1 MMLLALSLLAAA
13 DAPPFVARAASG
25 KEFTGP
31 VLRLDAWELRHG
43 KGDGRRL
50 AAGDWLSLRR
60 ADVPLPDFPTDEH
73 LVLANGDRVP
83 ATGLRLD
90 DEKLYFRHDALA
102 GGKETSLPL
111 SAVALV
117 WRLPPQG
124 VVSAEKLRHRLLRAK
139 RSKDVVLLRNGDTV
153 EGTLQTI
160 KSGQVALEINK
171 KTVPVLWEQV
181 SAIAL
186 STELLDRLKAKGTR
200 ARLTLTGPGGR
211 LTLASA
217 ACDGETLT
225 GKTAFDASLKV
236 PIEQVAGLDVLGD
249 NVVSLSDL
257 TPAKYQYVPYL
268 DEKWPLSTDSA
279 VTGGDL
285 RVGGATY
292 DRGIGMH
299 ANSRATYA
307 LGGAY
312 RTFEALVGL
321 DDRDGRQGRVKVRVL
336 VDGKSAGLGAKQV
349 LTHGGGPLA
358 VRVDVSG
365 AKELTLE
372 VRPAERGP
380 VQAVVNWA
388 NARLLK

>member
-1 MMLLALSLLAAA
+1 MIPLALTLLLAA

-31 VLRLDAWELRHG
+31 LVRLDAWELRHG

-60 ADVPLPDFPTDEH
+60 ADVPLPEFPADEH

-83 ATGLRLD
+83 VTGLRLD
-90 DEKLYFRHDALA
+90 DEKLFFRHDALA

-111 SAVALV
+111 SAAALV

-124 VVSAEKLRHRLLRAK
+124 VVSGEKLRHRLLRAK
-139 RSKDVVLLRNGDTV
+139 RSKDLVLLRNGDTV

-160 KSGQVALEINK
+160 KGGQVLIEINK
-171 KTVPVLWEQV
+171 KAVPVLWEQV
-181 SAIAL
+181 SAVAL
-186 STELLDRLKAKGTR
+186 STELLDRLGAKGTR
-200 ARLTLTGPGGR
+200 ARLTLTGSGGR

-217 ACDGETLT
+217 SSDGEALT
-225 GKTAFDASLKV
+225 GKTAFGAALRV
-236 PIEQVAGLDVLGD
+236 PLDQVAGLDVLSD
-249 NVVSLSDL
+249 NAVSLSGL
-257 TPAKYQYVPYL
+257 TPAKYEYSPYL
-268 DEKWPLSTDSA
+268 DEKWALSNDAT

-292 DRGIGMH
+292 DRGVGLH
-299 ANSRATYA
+299 ANSRAAYP

-321 DDRDGRQGRVKVRVL
+321 DDRDGRQGRVKLRVL
-336 VDGKSAGLGAKQV
+336 VDGKPADLGKKEL
-349 LTHGGGPLA
+349 LTHAGGPLA

-372 VRPAERGP
+372 VLPAERGP